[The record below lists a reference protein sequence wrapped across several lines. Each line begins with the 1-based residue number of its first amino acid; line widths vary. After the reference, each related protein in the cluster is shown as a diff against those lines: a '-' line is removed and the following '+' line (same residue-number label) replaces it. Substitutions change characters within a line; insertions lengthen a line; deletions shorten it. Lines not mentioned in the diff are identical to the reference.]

1 MSIFR
6 ENKMPSCDEFQGIQ
20 KAQCWLSVSK
30 SRVMNSSDSAI
41 IKMTSW
47 RYGLEGM
54 QRGDKFSFELI

>member
-1 MSIFR
+1 
-6 ENKMPSCDEFQGIQ
+6 MPSCDEFQGIQ
-20 KAQCWLSVSK
+20 KALCWLSVSK
-30 SRVMNSSDSAI
+30 RRVMNSSDSTI

>member
-1 MSIFR
+1 MTSYV
-6 ENKMPSCDEFQGIQ
+6 EFQGIQ

-30 SRVMNSSDSAI
+30 SRVMNSSDSVI
-41 IKMTSW
+41 IKMISL